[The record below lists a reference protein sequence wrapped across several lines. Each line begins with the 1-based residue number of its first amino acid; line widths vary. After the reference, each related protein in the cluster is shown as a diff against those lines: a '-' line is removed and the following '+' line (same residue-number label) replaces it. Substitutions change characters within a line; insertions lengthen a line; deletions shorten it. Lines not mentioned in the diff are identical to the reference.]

1 VNLAMLFRR
10 VFEPPDLLVATITEM
25 LTSSD
30 QAALVQWVRES
41 IRTAGTVR
49 VLIKLERFA
58 GWSPIGAVDDSRLW
72 LRDDE
77 QVSRMAVVGNAKW
90 KLPMLTMTAQP
101 LRRMAIAFFETEMAA
116 RKWLNAEAT
125 EDALS
130 T

>member
-1 VNLAMLFRR
+1 VNGTMLVRR
-10 VFEPPDLLVATITEM
+10 VFEPPDLLVATISDV

-30 QAALVQWVRES
+30 QAALVEWVRES

-49 VLIKLERFA
+49 VLIKLEQFA
-58 GWSPIGAVDDSRLW
+58 GWRPIGTVDDSGLW

-77 QVSRMAVVGNAKW
+77 PVSRMAVVGNARW

-101 LRRMAIAFFETEMAA
+101 LRRTAIAFFETESAA
-116 RKWLNAEAT
+116 RQWLNAEST